1 MSSDPRTR
9 VYVQRRSADGMSNKE
24 IRRCLKR
31 YIVRELYPFI
41 IAGLG
46 AKIRILDIGASMPR
60 PRAGSTVS
68 RTSDYTDFVMRLVQR

>member
-1 MSSDPRTR
+1 MQKIPKQEYTTEFKERAAKHVKEGKSIGL
-9 VYVQRRSADGMSNKE
+9 SADGMSNKE

-46 AKIRILDIGASMPR
+46 AKINIS
-60 PRAGSTVS
+60 
-68 RTSDYTDFVMRLVQR
+68 